1 MFAKETVLKNE
12 LNVLRS
18 AMYARR
24 IPMPAFTARYERYD
38 SPERYVPAS
47 DWFEFRVGDR
57 WDCAFRTTLHLRTRM
72 QAPECPDGKYLALRV
87 DLGGEVAVSV
97 NGVMLETFSSG
108 PDFKHQPIRT
118 QVALPREF
126 WGKELDIEME
136 ACMNFLCCTYFDG
149 PLSRDENAVLPTTFH
164 EGELVMIDTQLEGLY
179 YDVLAVAEALPQID
193 DGHIRTRLINAA
205 TQALMGISEP
215 AAAREALAAELA
227 KLPRGAGEVL
237 FVGQAH
243 IDTAWLWTIRESIR
257 KTRRT
262 FLNVINLMERYP
274 EFNFAFSQPALF
286 EFAEKHYPDLFEQ
299 IKQKVAEG
307 RIELV
312 GNAWV
317 EMDANMPWG
326 ESLVR
331 QLLYG
336 RQYFLSRFGKESRV
350 FWMPDVFGYSWALPQ
365 IMRRSGVDYFFTS
378 KLVNNDTNRFPHSLF
393 TWRGVDGTPILAYL
407 QRMNY
412 NGMLNAAT
420 LRNIDREFDQKD
432 TVPECLMTFGYGDG
446 GGGPTSDMLE
456 KFQRYKD
463 FPGMPR
469 ARMSTAAEFF
479 DEVAPYQDSLPEW
492 NDEMYY
498 ENHRG
503 TYTSQAFVKQNNR
516 RIEQLLRKLEIA
528 CTTANVYL
536 GAPYPLEEISQL
548 WRDMLTLQF
557 HDILPGSSIN
567 AVYRDCKQAYANI
580 IARANAL
587 LAPAIAALSAAAPAG
602 ADSWN
607 FRPWDENGVPALFCG
622 RPEASADSVEVS
634 VNRIENAH
642 LRIELDENGL
652 IAGIYDKDEQR
663 EVLAPGAKGNL
674 LTIFH
679 DRPAWE
685 SAWNI
690 ELTYQNEFEEL
701 IRAESVAVVTLASG
715 ASAVR
720 VVRRYGASTIR
731 QDMVLAPDSRRLDFV
746 THVDWHEREKMLKTA
761 FPVDIHSQRATYE
774 IQFGSI
780 ERPTHWNTSYDKAK
794 FEVCGHRWADLSEGG
809 YGVSLLNDSKY
820 GYDIYGNRM
829 RMTLLRS
836 PNYPDPLA
844 DEGEHDFVYS
854 VYPHAGDWRNG
865 TVREAYRL
873 NTPLET
879 HVSGGAGTISAPV
892 AKVICAHAAL
902 DTLKCAEDG
911 RGVIVRLYECG
922 GARGPVKLELGKTPV
937 RVTEC
942 DLMERDEQP
951 MELNGNSFEF
961 RIKPYQ
967 IRTFRVEF

>member
-1 MFAKETVLKNE
+1 MFAKETVLINE
-12 LNVLRS
+12 LNALKND
-18 AMYARR
+18 MYVQR
-24 IPMPAFTARYERYD
+24 IPLPAFTARYETYE
-38 SPERYVPAS
+38 SPESYAPTS
-47 DWFEFRVGDR
+47 DWFEFHVGDR
-57 WDCAFRTTLHLRTRM
+57 WDCAFRTTLRLRTRI
-72 QAPECPDGKYLALRV
+72 QAPQCPDGKYLALRI
-87 DLGGEVAVSV
+87 DLGGEIAVSV
-97 NGVMLETFSSG
+97 NGAMLETFSSG
-108 PDFKHQPIRT
+108 PDFKRQMIRT
-118 QVALPREF
+118 QAALPSQFYGR
-126 WGKELDIEME
+126 ELDIELE
-136 ACMNFLCCTYFDG
+136 ACMNFLYCTYFDG

-164 EGELVMIDTQLEGLY
+164 EGTLVMIDKQLEGLY
-179 YDVLAVAEALPQID
+179 YDVLAVCEALPQLED
-193 DGHIRTRLINAA
+193 DRIRTRLANAA
-205 TQALMGISEP
+205 TKALMGRAEP
-215 AAAREALAAELA
+215 AAARETLAAELE
-227 KLPRGAGEVL
+227 KLPHGAGEVL

-243 IDTAWLWTIRESIR
+243 IDAAWLWTIRESIR

-262 FLNVINLMERYP
+262 FLNVLNLMDRYP

-286 EFAEKHYPDLFEQ
+286 DYAEKHYPELFEQ
-299 IKQKVAEG
+299 IKQKVSEG

-317 EMDANMPWG
+317 EMDANIPWG

-336 RQYFLSRFGKESRV
+336 RQYYLSRFGKESRV

-378 KLVNNDTNRFPHSLF
+378 KLINNDTNRFPHSLF

-412 NGMLNAAT
+412 NGMLNADT

-432 TVPECLMTFGYGDG
+432 IAGECLMTFGYGDG
-446 GGGPTSDMLE
+446 GGGPTAEMLE
-456 KFQRYKD
+456 KFQRYKN

-469 ARMSTAAEFF
+469 ARMSTAETFF
-479 DEVAPYQDSLPEW
+479 DEVAPCQDSLPEW

-503 TYTSQAFVKQNNR
+503 TYTSQAFAKLNNR
-516 RIEQLLRKLEIA
+516 RIEQLLRRLEIA
-528 CTTANVYL
+528 CATAKVYL
-536 GAPYPLEEISQL
+536 GTPYPLDEISQL

-567 AVYRDCKQAYANI
+567 AVYRECKERYADI

-587 LAPAIAALSAAAPAG
+587 LEPAMAALSAAAPAG
-602 ADSWN
+602 ADIWN
-607 FRPWDENGVPALFCG
+607 FRPWDEDGVPALFCG
-622 RPEASADSVEVS
+622 RPESPADSMHVS
-634 VNRIENAH
+634 AQRIENAH

-652 IAGIYDKDEQR
+652 ISSIYDKDENR
-663 EVLAPGAKGNL
+663 EALAPGAKGNL

-701 IRAESVAVVTLASG
+701 TRAESVEAVTLVSG
-715 ASAVR
+715 APAVR
-720 VVRRYGASTIR
+720 VVRRYGASTIL
-731 QDMVLAPDSRRLDFV
+731 QDIVLAPGSRRLDFV
-746 THVDWHEREKMLKTA
+746 THVDWHEREKMLKTS
-761 FPVDIHSQRATYE
+761 FPVDIHAQRATYE

-780 ERPTHWNTSYDKAK
+780 ERPTHWNTSYDRAK
-794 FEVCGHRWADLSEGG
+794 FEVCGQRWADLSEGS

-836 PNYPDPLA
+836 PNYPDPIA

-854 VYPHAGDWRNG
+854 VYPHAGDWRSG
-865 TVREAYRL
+865 VVREAYRL
-873 NTPLET
+873 NIPLERR
-879 HVSGGAGTISAPV
+879 VSGGAGIITAPV
-892 AKVICAHAAL
+892 AKVICSHAAL
-902 DTLKCAEDG
+902 DTLKGAEDG
-911 RGVIVRLYECG
+911 RGVIVRLYECS
-922 GARGPVKLELGKTPV
+922 GARGPVNIELGKTPV

-951 MELNGNSFEF
+951 MALNGNSFEF
-961 RIKPYQ
+961 PIKPYQ